1 MVSKHSTTYSL
12 RNTFQ
17 RTFLVYLLYEN
28 VSLAEHKPVDIL
40 DTIMKYKQLYLN
52 NKTLTKTN

>member
-17 RTFLVYLLYEN
+17 HTFLVYFLYEG
-28 VSLAEHKPVDIL
+28 VSLAEHKPVDTL
-40 DTIMKYKQLYLN
+40 DTIMKIQTTLFKQ
-52 NKTLTKTN
+52 